1 MAEQGA
7 MRTQPVCVDRALPV
21 RQHEPTRGPWF
32 LSSYV
37 AATLVSERG
46 TLQNVSTEIQTWDV
60 CGQLSDL
67 CGPLPVGGPRKP
79 APLSSAC
86 SPPATLVPAASSSAQ
101 CPLVPSPPAQG
112 SGLWE
117 GPAAAPGAREQ
128 WGGSLVGEER
138 SRGSA
143 GQGRDQPA
151 LGPREGQT
159 PLRLSPIYQESVTG
173 QLGRPLLE

>member
-1 MAEQGA
+1 MGAARWLRGGRGVAEQGA
-7 MRTQPVCVDRALPV
+7 MCTQPVCVDRALPV

-46 TLQNVSTEIQTWDV
+46 TLQNVSAEIQTWDV

-67 CGPLPVGGPRKP
+67 CGPLPVVGQRKP

-101 CPLVPSPPAQG
+101 CPLVPSSPAQG

-117 GPAAAPGAREQ
+117 GPAAAPGAREH
-128 WGGSLVGEER
+128 GVGA
-138 SRGSA
+138 SRGRSGA
-143 GQGRDQPA
+143 GA
-151 LGPREGQT
+151 LLARVGTSLPWAHVRG
-159 PLRLSPIYQESVTG
+159 
-173 QLGRPLLE
+173 